1 MCQFPL
7 FETILI
13 ENGEAK
19 NLYYH
24 QQRVE
29 FAFQNFFKHPCSLNL
44 AETIIVPEHF
54 KQGII
59 RCRIDY
65 NERTYEVNFYPYQR
79 KLIQKFQ
86 CVYTQNLDYQFKY
99 SDRKGLDLLKNPNA
113 DEVIII
119 NNGFV
124 SDCTI
129 GNLLFLK
136 ENQWYSSQHYLL
148 KGTQLTQLVEKG
160 EAILTEM
167 RAEDLPTFEKVMMI
181 NALNPFDLTRALPI
195 SSIEFCDPDRKI

>member
-1 MCQFPL
+1 MYQFPL

-13 ENGEAK
+13 ENGEIK
-19 NLYYH
+19 NLDYH

-29 FAFQNFFKHPCSLNL
+29 FAFQHFFYQSCCLNL
-44 AETIIVPEHF
+44 AQIITVPDNF

-59 RCRIDY
+59 RCRVDY
-65 NERTYEVNFYPYQR
+65 NESNYEIHFYPYQR
-79 KLIQKFQ
+79 KIITKFQ
-86 CVYTQNLDYQFKY
+86 CVYTENLDYLFKY
-99 SDRKGLDLLKNPNA
+99 SDRKGLDILKNPSA

-136 ENQWYSSQHYLL
+136 GNQWYSSQHYLL
-148 KGTQLTQLVEKG
+148 KGTQLTKLVEMGKV
-160 EAILTEM
+160 ILTEI
-167 RAEDLPTFEKVMMI
+167 RVEDLPNYEQVMMI
-181 NALNPFDLTRALPI
+181 NALNPFDMARALPI
-195 SSIEFCDPDRKI
+195 SAIEFCDRDRKI

>member
-13 ENGEAK
+13 ENGEIK
-19 NLYYH
+19 NLDYH

-29 FAFQNFFKHPCSLNL
+29 CAFQHFFYRPCCLNL
-44 AETIIVPEHF
+44 AQIIIVPDNF

-59 RCRIDY
+59 RCRVDY
-65 NERTYEVNFYPYQR
+65 NESNYEIHFYPYQR
-79 KLIQKFQ
+79 KMIQKFQ
-86 CVYTQNLDYQFKY
+86 CVYTESLDYRFKY
-99 SDRKGLDLLKNPNA
+99 SDRKGLDILKNPSA

-119 NNGFV
+119 NNSFV

-136 ENQWYSSQHYLL
+136 GNQWYSSQHYLL
-148 KGTQLTQLVEKG
+148 KGTQLTKLVETGKV
-160 EAILTEM
+160 ILTEI
-167 RAEDLPTFEKVMMI
+167 RVEDLPNYEQVMMI
-181 NALNPFDLTRALPI
+181 NALNPFDMARALPI
-195 SSIEFCDPDRKI
+195 SAIEFCDRDRKI